1 MLSGPRN
8 LLWIIPLT
16 LLVTSP
22 VWKPGVE
29 EFLSPHGHLKVKTGE
44 PVQDNS
50 FILTDVQLSR
60 YENGQADLVLSAARV
75 QSGRRGKDSFHL
87 QNVDAT
93 LYAKGRERAHITGGE
108 GFYDD
113 DKQILTLVENAAVVA
128 KNKYELR
135 ADALRYLIP
144 YKTVKTAAGIFF
156 KSKDTTVRGTGM
168 SYNLESGAYRV
179 GGRVVCDVNEARGKK

>member
-8 LLWIIPLT
+8 LLWIIPLA
-16 LLVTSP
+16 LLLTSP
-22 VWKPGVE
+22 AWKPGVE

-60 YENGQADLVLSAARV
+60 YENGQADLELSAARV
-75 QSGRRGKDSFHL
+75 QSGRRGTDSFHL

-93 LYAKGRERAHITGGE
+93 LFAKGKERAHITGGE
-108 GFYDD
+108 GFYDG
-113 DKQILTLVENAAVVA
+113 DKQILTMVEDVAVVA
-128 KNKYELR
+128 RNQYELR
-135 ADALRYLIP
+135 AEALRYMIP
-144 YKTVKTAAGIFF
+144 YKTVKTAAEIFF

-168 SYNLESGAYRV
+168 SYNMESGAYRV
-179 GGRVVCDVNEARGKK
+179 GGRVVCDVK